1 MASLLMGIG
10 EGKTARRLVPATV
23 ISHVMANNIAPREL
37 LLIFVEGQR
46 LLEVFFRDGFL
57 GVSAIESHVGQEQQ
71 PIVLLPGS

>member
-1 MASLLMGIG
+1 MGIV
-10 EGKTARRLVPATV
+10 EVKTARRLVPATV

-71 PIVLLPGS
+71 PIVLRPGS